1 MSSLINKKNFKFDL
15 SGKSPAFFLKNRN
28 LKINDKLMKD
38 LINFSKKN
46 NDINCRICLHKNKKD
61 KIHSMIVLI
70 NSKNTSK
77 KHKHSKSDEIYNLIQ
92 GSFNVVIYKANRV
105 KKKILMSNHKNIIYT
120 VKKGLSHNIEPIK
133 NIIIFH
139 EIKLNP
145 YTNQ

>member
-15 SGKSPAFFLKNRN
+15 SGKSPAFFLRNKN
-28 LKINDKLMKD
+28 LKINNKLMKD

-70 NSKNTSK
+70 NRKNSSK

-92 GSFNVVIYKANRV
+92 GSFNILIFKDNRV
-105 KKKILMSNHKNIIYT
+105 KKILMSNRNNIIYT
-120 VKKGLSHNIEPIK
+120 VKKGIIHNIEPINK
-133 NIIIFH
+133 IIIFH

-145 YTNQ
+145 YKN